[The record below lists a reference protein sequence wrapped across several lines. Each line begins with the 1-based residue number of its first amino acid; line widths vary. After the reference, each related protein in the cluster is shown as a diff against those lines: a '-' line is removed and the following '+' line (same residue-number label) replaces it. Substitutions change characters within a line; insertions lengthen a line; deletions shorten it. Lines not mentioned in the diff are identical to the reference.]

1 MLIFRDG
8 SLHLA
13 HNLLRSIAYEFSTCS
28 TLKYLNLR
36 DNRLKEIPQA
46 VR

>member
-13 HNLLRSIAYEFSTCS
+13 HNLLRSIAYEFSNCS

>member
-1 MLIFRDG
+1 MLIFLYG
-8 SLHLA
+8 SLALP

-28 TLKYLNLR
+28 KLTYLNLR
-36 DNRLKEIPQA
+36 NNRFKEIPQA